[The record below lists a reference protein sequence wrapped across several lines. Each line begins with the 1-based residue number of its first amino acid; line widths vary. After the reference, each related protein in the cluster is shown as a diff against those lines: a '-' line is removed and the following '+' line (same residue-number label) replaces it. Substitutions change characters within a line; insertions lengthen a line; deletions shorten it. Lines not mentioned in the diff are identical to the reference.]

1 VILKRVMPVTEARN
15 MKSTADLSDSCTES
29 LRDEET
35 ESLLQISLSKDQPG
49 SSKTTTRKAFL
60 LTIYVSIVHLFFW
73 TVAIVMIVRQVSK
86 PRLLPL
92 ELGERFS
99 TP

>member
-1 VILKRVMPVTEARN
+1 MPVSDARN
-15 MKSTADLSDSCTES
+15 MKSTADLSDTCTES

-35 ESLLQISLSKDQPG
+35 ESLLQISLSKDEPG
-49 SSKTTTRKAFL
+49 FSKTTTRKALL
-60 LTIYVSIVHLFFW
+60 LTIYVSVVHLLFW
-73 TVAIVMIVRQVSK
+73 TVVIAMIVRQVSK

-92 ELGERFS
+92 ELGERPS